1 MVNKS
6 DSKRRIVITGMGVV
20 SPLGNDV
27 GSTWQGAIE
36 GRSGIGAITRFDTT
50 KYRVKIAG
58 EIKDFKPEDYVPAK
72 EVRRMDR
79 FIHYALATSK
89 QALADSGFEI
99 TPENATRVG
108 VIWGSGIGGIET
120 LSDAVLTIRD
130 RGPDRVSPFTIPA
143 LLIDLAP
150 GQISINL
157 GVKGTN
163 WALVSACSS
172 SANAIGEAAEII
184 KRGDLDVVIAGG
196 SEAAV
201 CEVGIATFAAMRA
214 LTDGFND
221 EPQKSSRPFDAKR
234 DGFVLAEGGAALIL
248 ESLEHAQA
256 RGARILAELTGYG
269 QTSDAS
275 HITAPAEEGEGANRA
290 IRMALESAGL
300 EPKDIDYVNAHGT
313 STPLNE
319 KFETMA
325 IKAAL
330 GEHAYKVPISSTKS
344 MTGHMLG
351 AAGALELIFC
361 ICAIREGIIPPT
373 INQEYPDPE
382 CDLDYVPNEARQVQV
397 RRAMSNSM
405 GFGGHNAV
413 LIVEKFEE

>member
-1 MVNKS
+1 MVEKS
-6 DSKRRIVITGMGVV
+6 AQRRIVITGMGAI

-27 GSTWQGAIE
+27 GSTWQGAIA
-36 GRSGIGAITRFDTT
+36 GKSGIGPITRFDTT
-50 KYRVKIAG
+50 KFRVKIAG
-58 EIKDFKPEDYVPAK
+58 EVKDFTPEDYVPAK

-79 FIHYALATSK
+79 FIHFALATAK
-89 QALADSGFEI
+89 QALADAKLEI
-99 TPENATRVG
+99 TPENAERVG
-108 VIWGSGIGGIET
+108 VVWGSGIGGIET
-120 LSDAVLTIRD
+120 LSDSVLTIRD

-157 GVKGTN
+157 GIKGSN

-184 KRGDLDVVIAGG
+184 KRGDADVMVTGG
-196 SEAAV
+196 SEASV
-201 CEVGIATFAAMRA
+201 TEVGIACFAAMRA
-214 LTDGFND
+214 LTDNFND
-221 EPQKSSRPFDAKR
+221 EPEKSSRPFDAKR
-234 DGFVLAEGGAALIL
+234 DGFVMGEGGAAIIL

-275 HITAPAEEGEGANRA
+275 HITAPAEEGEGLARA
-290 IRMALESAGL
+290 IRMALKQAGVGP
-300 EPKDIDYVNAHGT
+300 EEIDYVNAHGT
-313 STPLNE
+313 STQLNE
-319 KFETMA
+319 KFETLA
-325 IKAAL
+325 LKSAL
-330 GEHAYKVPISSTKS
+330 GDHAYKIPVSSTKS

-351 AAGALELIFC
+351 AAGAIEMIFC
-361 ICAIREGIIPPT
+361 ICAIREGIVPPT
-373 INQEYPDPE
+373 INQEHPDPE
-382 CDLDYVPNEARQVQV
+382 CDLDYVPNEARKMEV

-413 LIVEKFEE
+413 LVVERFEE